1 MGPTGPA
8 GVSVTDTNAY
18 VTNTRGTTLNVTVS
32 GTAVPLPNDY
42 VIVSED
48 IHANADHTALTV
60 DTAGLY
66 RISYLVNTTEPVAA
80 GTRLMIKGAAN
91 LASTIAP
98 GLPLNHFSNEVV
110 LRLDAGDTVVL
121 EMFGVDKTVR
131 LVPNGLGASLSI
143 TRLG

>member
-1 MGPTGPA
+1 
-8 GVSVTDTNAY
+8 
-18 VTNTRGTTLNVTVS
+18 
-32 GTAVPLPNDY
+32 
-42 VIVSED
+42 
-48 IHANADHTALTV
+48 V

-98 GLPLNHFSNEVV
+98 GLPLNHFSNEVM
-110 LRLDAGDTVVL
+110 LRLDAGDTVAL

-131 LVPNGLGASLSI
+131 LVPSGLGASLSI